1 MKSLKEYENVETQP
15 KGKHLRFQIAVML
28 FFLLI
33 FISIFII
40 IRHQSFHHSS
50 REVVQSSSSIHES
63 IKKSEPVRKEKKT
76 ENISTSSK
84 QKVVPSQTS
93 EAPGTPPEVSNASTD
108 NNTQTMYEAPQSANN
123 GLVEQADTEQGL
135 RQQAIDEANQ
145 KAEEIAQS
153 LASSAQEEGY
163 IVNIERQ

>member
-15 KGKHLRFQIAVML
+15 KGKHLRFQIAVLL

-33 FISIFII
+33 FISIFTIV
-40 IRHQSFHHSS
+40 RHQSSTHFSQ
-50 REVVQSSSSIHES
+50 EVVKSSSVRENV
-63 IKKSEPVRKEKKT
+63 KKSEPVKKENKT
-76 ENISTSSK
+76 QKESTSS
-84 QKVVPSQTS
+84 QKEVVAPPQTVEAPKTPSGASDSLVDNNSQTLS
-93 EAPGTPPEVSNASTD
+93 
-108 NNTQTMYEAPQSANN
+108 EAPQSANDS
-123 GLVEQADTEQGL
+123 LVEQSDTEQEL